1 MDTTKHQAR
10 FNEALEKYNKRVQLV
25 QERGRQGVYGPEGVK
40 QEIEKAK
47 AEYDQVVQAA
57 RQEAAGELER
67 ERKAVTEKLTARRV
81 AAAKAER
88 DLLGPEISFR
98 LIEKRLEGM
107 DALGLRQAVES
118 ARDPWERKVIAA
130 VASTHMPSVGESA
143 DEQRRQRHPRGQST
157 QAAGERAGRIVEL
170 ATLEDQSLQLD
181 RAEREIGRL
190 DPIGHEQDLRQRY
203 NLG

>member
-130 VASTHMPSVGESA
+130 VASTHMPRLESQLTSNDVNAIHEVSQLRLLVSEPA
-143 DEQRRQRHPRGQST
+143 D
-157 QAAGERAGRIVEL
+157 IEL